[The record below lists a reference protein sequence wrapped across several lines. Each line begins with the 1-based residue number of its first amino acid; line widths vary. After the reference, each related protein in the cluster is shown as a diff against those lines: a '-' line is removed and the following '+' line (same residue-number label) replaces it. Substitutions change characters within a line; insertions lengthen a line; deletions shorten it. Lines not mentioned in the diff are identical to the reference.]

1 MGHYPIHRLFFK
13 NRLTDNDMKHYIP
26 ILLCCLVCS
35 LPLSAQESGKPQ
47 QQAISRKDIFVSF
60 DCVKHL
66 VFPVQVS
73 DIAIG
78 EQDLVMAHR
87 VEEAPHIV
95 RLSAQAEAFSQE
107 TNLTVVCIDGSVY
120 TYHIRYLPAN
130 IPDPLP
136 NIYEDNGK
144 WQHHDYQA
152 EVSDLHLAEF
162 FFPADIVYGTP
173 GNEVSFTLATYN
185 NQLKVSTAKEAV
197 EASNLFVVDKEMNT
211 YHITIKRSDTSV
223 FTYNFDDQRRYTAHV
238 DVNSEEMEECIRKLR
253 TKKRNI
259 YSLGVIENKFE
270 LSMANLYVHEDFMFF
285 IFDLKNKSYID
296 YDIEF
301 VKCFQ
306 RDQKKSKNAIQQETT
321 IDPIYLKDFDTKIKG
336 KSRNR
341 LILGFHKFTIPDDK
355 VFEIEMYERN
365 GGRHIK
371 LAVLN
376 EYILSAEP
384 LYPLQP

>member
-1 MGHYPIHRLFFK
+1 MKRYIHLLLF
-13 NRLTDNDMKHYIP
+13 
-26 ILLCCLVCS
+26 CLVCS
-35 LPLSAQESGKPQ
+35 LPLSAQESGTPH
-47 QQAISRKDIFVSF
+47 QQAVTRKDIFVSF

-78 EQDLVMAHR
+78 EQEFIMASR
-87 VEEAPHIV
+87 VEEATHIV
-95 RLSAQAEAFSQE
+95 RLSARTEAFTQE
-107 TNLTVVCIDGSVY
+107 TNLTIVCIDGSVY
-120 TYHIRYLPAN
+120 TYHIRYLPEDT
-130 IPDPLP
+130 PDPQP

-152 EVSDLHLAEF
+152 KLSDLHLTEF

-173 GNEVSFTLATYN
+173 GNEVSFTLVTYN

-211 YHITIKRSDTSV
+211 YHIGVKRGMTSV
-223 FTYNFDDQRRYTAHV
+223 STYNFDNQREYTAHV
-238 DVNSEEMEECIRKLR
+238 DVNSEEMERCIRELR

-259 YSLGVIENKFE
+259 YSLGIIKNKLE

-321 IDPIYLKDFDTKIKG
+321 IEPIYQKDFHTKIKG
-336 KSRNR
+336 KSQNR
-341 LILGFHKFTIPDDK
+341 LILGFNKFTIPDDK
-355 VFEIEMYERN
+355 VFEIEVYERN
-365 GGRHIK
+365 GGRHIN

-384 LYPLQP
+384 LYQPQP

>member
-1 MGHYPIHRLFFK
+1 MKKYIYLLFYCF
-13 NRLTDNDMKHYIP
+13 
-26 ILLCCLVCS
+26 VCS
-35 LPLSAQESGKPQ
+35 LPLFAQENGTPR
-47 QQAISRKDIFVSF
+47 QQAISQKDIFISF

-78 EQDLVMAHR
+78 EQELVMASR

-95 RLSAQAEAFSQE
+95 RLSAQAEGFTEE

-120 TYHIRYLPAN
+120 TYHIRYLP
-130 IPDPLP
+130 
-136 NIYEDNGK
+136 E
-144 WQHHDYQA
+144 
-152 EVSDLHLAEF
+152 
-162 FFPADIVYGTP
+162 
-173 GNEVSFTLATYN
+173 
-185 NQLKVSTAKEAV
+185 
-197 EASNLFVVDKEMNT
+197 
-211 YHITIKRSDTSV
+211 
-223 FTYNFDDQRRYTAHV
+223 
-238 DVNSEEMEECIRKLR
+238 
-253 TKKRNI
+253 KKRNI

-321 IDPIYLKDFDTKIKG
+321 IEPIYQKDFDTKIKG

-341 LILGFHKFTIPDDK
+341 LILGFDKFTIPDDK
-355 VFEIEMYERN
+355 VFEIEIYERN

-384 LYPLQP
+384 LYKPQP